1 MSLGIFLLIIIKIV
15 NRMKHIQEE
24 LENVDFDINKLRVLL
39 SGGEEAAR
47 KAKEMESA
55 IKEEKDA

>member
-1 MSLGIFLLIIIKIV
+1 
-15 NRMKHIQEE
+15 MKQIQEE
-24 LENVDFDINKLRVLL
+24 LENVDFDINKLKVLL

-55 IKEEKDA
+55 IKEEKNEKDP